1 MVGSWAGIT
10 SEQAAGENPPRTS
23 ARLIVVVG
31 PPVTLTAHPND
42 PERIEEKR
50 YVDRSA
56 RSEIEHMRGQVG
68 R

>member
-1 MVGSWAGIT
+1 
-10 SEQAAGENPPRTS
+10 
-23 ARLIVVVG
+23 LIVVVG